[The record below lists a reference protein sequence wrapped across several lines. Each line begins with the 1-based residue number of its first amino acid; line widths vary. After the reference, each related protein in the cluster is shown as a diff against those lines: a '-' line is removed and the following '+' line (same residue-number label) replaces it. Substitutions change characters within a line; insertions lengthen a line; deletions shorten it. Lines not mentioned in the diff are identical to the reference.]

1 MTTKQLIVGW
11 VLSTC
16 MATSALADDWATWR
30 GSNADSVS
38 SETITPSGTITW
50 TKELGAG
57 YSAVA
62 VKDGKLLA
70 IGNVNDKDVLY
81 CLNPETGEE
90 IWTYSHSSEAG
101 RPYAGPLGTPVT
113 DGEKV
118 WFFNR
123 WGEIVCVDF
132 ATGKLLWTVYL
143 VDGSTYVPRWQ
154 CSSSVVIYKD
164 LAIVNFGR
172 HGAAVKKDTGYIEW
186 SSSGE
191 STHSTP
197 TIMNYK
203 GKDYLITISGKYV
216 SVADP
221 SDGTLLDQHSF
232 PQEYD
237 IVGASP
243 IVIDADKGLFLIS
256 AGYTTGRAILFSF
269 DGQKMTE
276 VYTVKH
282 MNSQFST
289 PVYKDGVV
297 YGCNANTNGRNAL
310 TAMDALTGEKLW
322 TGTQRFGSPLIAGD
336 KLIYLDERGTLAY
349 LALDKTKET
358 VLESH
363 SVLKGGKCWQM
374 PVVANG
380 YLYCRNSLGTL
391 VCIKV
396 K

>member
-1 MTTKQLIVGW
+1 MIVGGI
-11 VLSTC
+11 LSSC
-16 MATSALADDWATWR
+16 FAMSAVADDWATWR
-30 GSNADSVS
+30 GPNADSVS
-38 SETITPSGTITW
+38 NETVKPSGDITW

-62 VKDGKLLA
+62 VKDGNLLA
-70 IGNVNDKDVLY
+70 IGNVNDQDVLY

-90 IWTYSHSSEAG
+90 IWTYAHNSEAG
-101 RPYAGPLGTPVT
+101 RPYAGPLATPVT

-132 ATGKLLWTVYL
+132 KTGKLLWTVYL
-143 VDGSTYVPRWQ
+143 VTDNTPLPRWK
-154 CSSSVVIYKD
+154 CSSSVVLYND
-164 LAIVNFGR
+164 LAIVNMGR
-172 HGAAVKKDTGYIEW
+172 HGAAVLKDTGYIKW
-186 SSSGE
+186 ASTGE

-197 TIMNYK
+197 TLMTTG
-203 GKDYLITISGKYV
+203 GKDYLINISGRYI
-216 SVADP
+216 SVANP
-221 SDGTLLDQHSF
+221 ADGTLIDQVAF
-232 PQEYD
+232 PQEFD
-237 IVGASP
+237 IIGASP
-243 IVIDADKGLFLIS
+243 IVIDAEKGLFLIS

-269 DGQKMTE
+269 DGEKMTE
-276 VYTVKH
+276 VYKVKH

-336 KLIYLDERGTLAY
+336 TLIYLDERGTLAF
-349 LALDKTKET
+349 LALDKSKET
-358 VLESH
+358 ILESY

-374 PVVANG
+374 PVLANG
-380 YLYCRNSLGTL
+380 YLYCTNSLGKL
-391 VCIKV
+391 ICIKV

>member
-1 MTTKQLIVGW
+1 MKQFLLSGVMASCLTMTGF
-11 VLSTC
+11 
-16 MATSALADDWATWR
+16 SADWATWL
-30 GSNADSVS
+30 GPNADGISAEEVK
-38 SETITPSGTITW
+38 PSGTVTW

-57 YSAVA
+57 YSAVS
-62 VKDGKLLA
+62 VKDGKVLA

-81 CLNPETGEE
+81 CLNEDTGEE
-90 IWTYSHSSEAG
+90 IWTYTHNSEAG

-118 WFFNR
+118 WYLNR

-132 ATGKLLWTVYL
+132 ASGKLLWTVYL
-143 VDGSTYVPRWQ
+143 VSNSAYLPRWM
-154 CSSSVVIYKD
+154 CSSSVVLYKD

-186 SSSGE
+186 VSDGE

-197 TIMNYK
+197 TLMSTQ
-203 GKDYLITISGKYV
+203 GKDYLINISGRYI

-221 SDGTLLDQHSF
+221 VDGALIDQVAF

-243 IVIDADKGLFLIS
+243 IVIDAEKGLFLIS
-256 AGYTTGRAILFSF
+256 AGYTTGRCILFSF
-269 DGQKMTE
+269 DGKKMTE
-276 VYTVKH
+276 VWTVKH

-289 PVYKDGVV
+289 PIYHDGVV

-310 TAMDALTGEKLW
+310 SAIDVKTGELLW
-322 TGTQRFGSPLIAGD
+322 KGTLRFGSPLIAGD
-336 KLIYLDERGTLAY
+336 KLIYLDERGELTFLNI
-349 LALDKTKET
+349 DKTKESII
-358 VLESH
+358 ESH
-363 SVLKGGKCWQM
+363 QVLKGGKCWQM
-374 PVVANG
+374 PVLANG
-380 YLYCRNSLGTL
+380 YIYCRNSLGSL

>member
-1 MTTKQLIVGW
+1 MTTKQLVLGGI
-11 VLSTC
+11 LSTC
-16 MATSALADDWATWR
+16 LALTATADDWGSWR
-30 GSNADSVS
+30 GPNADSVS
-38 SETITPSGTITW
+38 AENVTPSGTVTW
-50 TKELGAG
+50 SKELGAG

-62 VKDGKLLA
+62 VKDGKLYA
-70 IGNVNDKDVLY
+70 IGNVNDKDIMY

-90 IWTYSHSSEAG
+90 IWTYSHDSEAG
-101 RPYAGPLGTPVT
+101 RPYAGPLATPVT

-123 WGEIVCVDF
+123 WGEIVCLD
-132 ATGKLLWTVYL
+132 AQSGKLLWTVYL
-143 VDGSTYVPRWQ
+143 VDDSTYIPRWK

-186 SSSGE
+186 SSAGE

-197 TIMNYK
+197 TIMTTGGN
-203 GKDYLITISGKYV
+203 DYLLTISGKYV
-216 SVADP
+216 SVANP
-221 SDGTLLDQHSF
+221 ADGTLIDQVAF

-243 IVIDADKGLFLIS
+243 IVVDAEKGLFLIS

-269 DGQKMTE
+269 DGKKMTE
-276 VYTVKH
+276 VYNVKN

-289 PVYKDGVV
+289 PVLKDGVV
-297 YGCNANTNGRNAL
+297 YGCNGNVNDRNAL
-310 TAMDALTGEKLW
+310 SAMDALTGEKLW
-322 TGTQRFGSPLIAGD
+322 QGTQRFGSPLIAGD
-336 KLIYLDERGTLAY
+336 KLIYLDERGTLAF

-358 VLESH
+358 ILESY

-380 YLYCRNSLGTL
+380 YLYCTNSLGQL
-391 VCIKV
+391 ICIKV